1 MKKLKVMT
9 IVGTRPEI
17 IRLSRVI
24 SRLDDCCEH
33 VLVHTGQ
40 NYDYELNEIFFN
52 DLKIRKPNHFLN
64 AAGKSTAETISK
76 IILESDKIF
85 EKEKPDAV
93 LLYGDTN
100 SCLSVIS
107 AKRKQIPIFHME
119 AGNRCFDQ
127 RVPEEINRKIV
138 DHLSDINM
146 PLTEHARN
154 YLLSEGIDPNTIIKT
169 GSCMKEILTFYKND
183 IESSK
188 VHKSLS
194 LDLNKYFLVSAHR
207 EENVDYTD
215 NLESLLLSLNAI
227 AEKYSLPVIVSTHP
241 RTKDRLEKFK
251 KKIKTNNLIKFLK
264 PLGFFDYIKLQSSAY
279 CVISDSGTITEESS
293 ILKFP
298 AIMIRQAHERPE
310 GMDEGTLIMSGI
322 HKDRILESIEVVVK
336 QYNEG
341 KIPTIIDDYNVDNVS
356 QKVIKIIFSYI
367 DYVNRNVWRKDS
379 SKKST

>member
-1 MKKLKVMT
+1 MNKLKIATV
-9 IVGTRPEI
+9 VGTRPEI
-17 IRLSRVI
+17 IRLACVI
-24 SRLDDCCEH
+24 KKLDKYFEH
-33 VLVHTGQ
+33 ILIHTGQ

-52 DLKIRKPNHFLN
+52 DLKIRKPDHFLN
-64 AAGKSTAETISK
+64 AAGKNTAETISK
-76 IILESDKIF
+76 IIFESDKIF

-169 GSCMKEILTFYKND
+169 GSCMKEILTFYKKD

-188 VHKSLS
+188 VHENLS

-241 RTKDRLEKFK
+241 RTKDRLEKFN

-336 QYNEG
+336 QYNDG